1 MGEPAEWHE
10 WIAPEDAR
18 VLAYRARDKQ
28 RASRAQVDAALK
40 KLETSWRMG
49 EGDPHDAGALIRL
62 AVARGRLAERYL
74 TLADA
79 EHIDGRYRLGELS
92 RSAMASVFACM
103 EARDAWRAATAPTQ

>member
-1 MGEPAEWHE
+1 MPTCWRIG
-10 WIAPEDAR
+10 R
-18 VLAYRARDKQ
+18 VTSSAHRGRKY
-28 RASRAQVDAALK
+28 AALK
-40 KLETSWRMG
+40 KLETSRRMG

-92 RSAMASVFACM
+92 RSAMAGVFACM
-103 EARDAWRAATAPTQ
+103 EARDA